1 MSFPEVPRPDLEEA
15 LLSRARTGA
24 PAVLSGPPGAGKTTL
39 LRSLG
44 KRLEAEGAAV
54 VYLDLMAAASSPER
68 FVAAALEAL
77 PAGRFGARLAEA
89 TVIRR
94 LAASGRKHGGEAVAL
109 LFRLWSSLS
118 STGGRPVALL
128 LDEATEIRSLSYFT
142 GLRLVHQPFA
152 EALLARR
159 GGTFLATS
167 FPTLA
172 RRLWSFEHVPAPP
185 LSLAEVAALCPDPGA
200 AEAVRR
206 ASFGW
211 PRYVRAL
218 AESWRSGDDAAS
230 AWARGMALGGRLES
244 ACRHTYEA
252 LLLRSRGYGI
262 SKAVL
267 AAVANEEGLNLT
279 ALVLRL
285 GRTPGA
291 VRDYLHWLVGVDALR
306 MQGKRYVYVDGQLR
320 RWVRLYGR
328 GSLPDAAELEGAA
341 REVLEREEPAAAAPE
356 PGPSPERESAPPPP
370 PPPRHDSLMEID

>member
-1 MSFPEVPRPDLEEA
+1 MSFLEVPRPDLEEA
-15 LLSRARTGA
+15 LLSRARGGS
-24 PAVLSGPPGAGKTTL
+24 PALLSGPPGAGKTTL

-44 KRLEAEGAAV
+44 KRLEAEGWAV

-89 TVIRR
+89 TTIRR
-94 LAASGRKHGGEAVAL
+94 MAASGREHGGDAVAL
-109 LFRLWSSLS
+109 LFRLWSSLTTS
-118 STGGRPVALL
+118 AGRPVALV
-128 LDEATEIRSLSYFT
+128 LDEATEIRSLAYFT

-152 EALLARR
+152 ESLLARR

-172 RRLWSFEHVPAPP
+172 RRLWSFEHLEAPP
-185 LSLAEVAALCPDPGA
+185 LSLGEVAALVPDPGA

-206 ASFGW
+206 ATFGW

-218 AESWRSGDDAAS
+218 AESWRSADDVAS
-230 AWARGMALGGRLES
+230 AWAREMSLGGRLES

-267 AAVANEEGLNLT
+267 GAVAHEEGLNLT

-306 MQGKRYVYVDGQLR
+306 MDGKRYVYVDGQLR
-320 RWVRLYGR
+320 FWVRLYGR
-328 GSLPDAAELEGAA
+328 GTLPDAAELERAA
-341 REVLEREEPAAAAPE
+341 REVLEPRDEPAAPAPL
-356 PGPSPERESAPPPP
+356 PESGPPPP
-370 PPPRHDSLMEID
+370 SRHDSLMEID